1 MLETLTSPSQWHPSN
16 FRWGKKIHR
25 IGLWGGIKTP
35 TIKWNFCFVLFFPSI
50 WILGNM
56 WITFWHLNIHFVA
69 VKKTNTIMIDHI
81 TTLQCRSPADLCSNV
96 SLLGFLLWQNSEF
109 FSFSLLL
116 ELSRGCSCWEARG
129 RQWKR
134 SRWQSRRRRGGV
146 WAPCSR
152 SSTSSI
158 AYSRSMSGQTCW
170 LDTTRH
176 PTSQP
181 SSCITWVSSQP
192 CWESREITDWGEFI
206 IVFADWV

>member
-1 MLETLTSPSQWHPSN
+1 MWGVYLSKRKYSRPRSLEISPKGREVRKLQGLLWIVGWHEE
-16 FRWGKKIHR
+16 F
-25 IGLWGGIKTP
+25 LLL
-35 TIKWNFCFVLFFPSI
+35 FFVLFFFFPPSE
-50 WILGNM
+50 
-56 WITFWHLNIHFVA
+56 FWAIFVA